1 MDLRSNSK
9 WKISPLR
16 NRFPY
21 SRPCEKFSSENGVVF
36 LRPSSP
42 QFTVGSSTTLSFEFQ
57 PETKLILRWW
67 KHQQPH
73 YCTDCTFNLVAPAV
87 LQSPIENS
95 FWFCCLTCWQGFFFY
110 ILILMSRPCL
120 VMCIS
125 IHPSPI
131 RDAFSIDNFEWIL
144 KSMILIIIWRKTPF
158 TLIKLD
164 KPDRIYRNFFRN
176 LTFKIHLTANCFLM
190 LINISLLI
198 FRLMMLSTSL

>member
-16 NRFPY
+16 NRCPY
-21 SRPCEKFSSENGVVF
+21 SRPCEKFSSENGAVF
-36 LRPSSP
+36 LRPLP
-42 QFTVGSSTTLSFEFQ
+42 PFTVGSSTTLSCEFQ

-87 LQSPIENS
+87 LQSPIENY

-125 IHPSPI
+125 IRPSPI
-131 RDAFSIDNFEWIL
+131 RDAFFIDNFEWIQKVWYWLSYEEKHRSLSLNWISLTESTETFSETWLL
-144 KSMILIIIWRKTPF
+144 KF
-158 TLIKLD
+158 T
-164 KPDRIYRNFFRN
+164 R
-176 LTFKIHLTANCFLM
+176 TANCFLM
-190 LINISLLI
+190 LINIELPVNLSLNDAVN
-198 FRLMMLSTSL
+198 